1 MCAPWRCRN
10 LGVVHVGWVKRE
22 GTREVRRVAE
32 AAVQGSQSTP
42 QTPGGPPR
50 PAQLTQGC
58 REEEEAWV
66 EGLWVD
72 CRCGFD
78 LGWGSVPWGGEGFVT
93 LAPKQRYMSVGGPLG
108 PRRGHA
114 EAMRPPRQAPR
125 GMSLA
130 PLQHTV
136 GQQCM

>member
-1 MCAPWRCRN
+1 M
-10 LGVVHVGWVKRE
+10 VHVGWVKRE

-32 AAVQGSQSTP
+32 AAVHP
-42 QTPGGPPR
+42 PNPGRAPLPR

-93 LAPKQRYMSVGGPLG
+93 LARKRRYMSVGGPLG
-108 PRRGHA
+108 PRGGHA
-114 EAMRPPRQAPR
+114 EAMRPPGQAPR
-125 GMSLA
+125 GVSPA

>member
-1 MCAPWRCRN
+1 M
-10 LGVVHVGWVKRE
+10 VHVGWVKRE

-42 QTPGGPPR
+42 QTPGRPPR

-78 LGWGSVPWGGEGFVT
+78 LGWGSVPWGGEGFVPWLPSRGT
-93 LAPKQRYMSVGGPLG
+93 CPWVVPLG
-108 PRRGHA
+108 HAGAMQRPCAHPARHHAACPRL
-114 EAMRPPRQAPR
+114 PSSTQ
-125 GMSLA
+125 
-130 PLQHTV
+130 
-136 GQQCM
+136 